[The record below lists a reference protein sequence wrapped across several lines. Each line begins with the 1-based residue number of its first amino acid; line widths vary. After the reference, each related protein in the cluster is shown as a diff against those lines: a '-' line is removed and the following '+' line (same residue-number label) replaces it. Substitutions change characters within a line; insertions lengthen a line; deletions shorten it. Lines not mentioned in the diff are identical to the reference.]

1 MRIAIASGKGGT
13 GKTTVAV
20 SLAQSLSRDG
30 ILNVMLSDCDVE
42 APNVHLYLH
51 PDFNEDKTVNQF
63 IPKVNENRCEG
74 SGTCR
79 DVCQFNAII
88 MLKDKPVLF
97 PELCHGCGSCTLTC
111 PEEAIQEIPKLIGYL
126 QRGYGIDKI
135 FLRHGLLE
143 IGEPQAVP
151 VISALHKCKPILSP
165 DLEIIDA
172 PPGASCPVVEAIR
185 NSDFVLLVTEPTP
198 FGLHDLK
205 QAHLV
210 TRELEIAAGVIV
222 NRDGFGNKDVQSYC
236 HENQLPVMLQIPLDQ
251 NIGRGI
257 AEGKTLLDIY
267 PEYQDKF
274 MDLYGEIKSLTGEK
288 IDL

>member
-1 MRIAIASGKGGT
+1 M
-13 GKTTVAV
+13 
-20 SLAQSLSRDG
+20 
-30 ILNVMLSDCDVE
+30 E

-51 PDFNEDKTVNQF
+51 PDFKEDKSVNQF
-63 IPKVNENRCEG
+63 IPKVNENRCGG

-88 MLKDKPVLF
+88 MLKGKPVLF
-97 PELCHGCGSCTLTC
+97 PELCHGCGSCTLNC

-126 QRGYGIDKI
+126 QRGFGSDKI
-135 FLRHGLLE
+135 YLRQGLLE

-151 VISALHKCKPILSP
+151 VISALHKWKSAPSP

-205 QAHLV
+205 QAYQV

-222 NRDGFGNKDVQSYC
+222 NRDGIGNKEVQRYC
-236 HENQLPVMLQIPLDQ
+236 QENKLQVLMQIPLDQ
-251 NIGRGI
+251 EIGKGI

-274 MDLYGEIKSLTGEK
+274 LDLYNEIVYITGEK
-288 IDL
+288 IS